1 MPPRPYIVAAN
12 KQDRPDAWEVD
23 DIRHALRLDPEVKL
37 MSCVAMD
44 KESVKT
50 VLLELLYSIL
60 MEMDKDGT
68 AKI

>member
-1 MPPRPYIVAAN
+1 
-12 KQDRPDAWEVD
+12 
-23 DIRHALRLDPEVKL
+23 LDPDVKL
-37 MSCVAMD
+37 MSCIAID

-68 AKI
+68 AAS